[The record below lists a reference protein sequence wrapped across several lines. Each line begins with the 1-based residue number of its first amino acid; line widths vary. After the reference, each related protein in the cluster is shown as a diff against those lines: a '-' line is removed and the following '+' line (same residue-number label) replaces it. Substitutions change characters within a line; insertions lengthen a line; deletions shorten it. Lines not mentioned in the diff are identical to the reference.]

1 MNRSRILILLLFA
14 LLIGIFSL
22 FDFEHLLTLE
32 TLKAQQ
38 TALKAWRSAH
48 PILAAASYFT
58 LYVAV
63 VALSLPLAAVLSLA
77 GGAVFGLV
85 WGALLVSFAAS
96 LGSTLAFLV
105 ARFVLRDF
113 VRQRFGDRL
122 QAIDRG
128 LARDGIFYLFALR
141 LVPVF
146 PLFVINLAM
155 GLTAMPART
164 FYWVSQLGVLPGT
177 IVYVNAGTQLAKINS
192 LADIL
197 SPQVFCAFALLGV
210 FPLLAKQIVDLVKAK
225 KVYARWLK
233 PKRFD
238 CNLLVVGAGSAGLS
252 AAYLGAALKAKVALV
267 EKERMG
273 GDCLNT
279 GCVPSKALIRTTR
292 LVAQIQRAPELG
304 IRKAH
309 AEFDFAEVMERVQRV
324 IRAVAP
330 HDSADRYLSLGV
342 EVIEGKATFLS
353 PWEVRVKTSHGEH
366 ILAART
372 IVIATG
378 ARPLVPKIAGLEEIG
393 YLTSDT
399 VWGLRELPQRLLV
412 LGGGPIGCEL
422 AQCFARLGSRVTLV
436 ERQARLLG
444 REDPEASELVA
455 ARFRAEGI
463 DLRLAHKALK
473 FLKKDREKVLLAEHA
488 GKEVLIPFDQV
499 LVALGRCADTE
510 GLGLET
516 LGIPT
521 TPQGTVEVD
530 ELLRTCYPN
539 LYACGDVAGP
549 YQFTHFGAYQ
559 AQIAVLNALFGNL
572 WKTRADYSVIPWAT
586 FTDPEVARVG
596 LNEQEAKAQGIAY
609 EVTRYELKELDRA
622 IADGETSG
630 FVKVIT
636 PPGKDRILGVT
647 IVGASASDLIAEFVL
662 AIKHRIGLNRILG
675 TIHIYP
681 TLAEAN
687 KYAAGM
693 WRQAHTPRWL
703 FSLLEHYHAWR
714 RG

>member
-1 MNRSRILILLLFA
+1 MNRSRILILLFFA
-14 LLIGIFSL
+14 ILIGIFSL

-164 FYWVSQLGVLPGT
+164 FYWVSQLGMLPGT

-197 SPQVFCAFALLGV
+197 SPQVLGAFALLGV
-210 FPLLAKQIVDLVKAK
+210 FPLLAKQIVDLGKAK
-225 KVYARWLK
+225 KVYAKWPK

-238 CNLLVVGAGSAGLS
+238 CNLLVIGAGSAGLS
-252 AAYLGAALKAKVALV
+252 AAYLSAALKAKVALV

-279 GCVPSKALIRTTR
+279 GCVPSKALIRTAR
-292 LVAQIQRAPELG
+292 LLAQIQHAPELG

-324 IRAVAP
+324 ICAVAP

-342 EVIEGKATFLS
+342 EVIEGKATLLS

-366 ILAART
+366 TLAARA

-378 ARPLVPKIAGLEEIG
+378 ARPLVPKIPGLEEIG

-436 ERQARLLG
+436 EMQAR
-444 REDPEASELVA
+444 R
-455 ARFRAEGI
+455 
-463 DLRLAHKALK
+463 
-473 FLKKDREKVLLAEHA
+473 
-488 GKEVLIPFDQV
+488 
-499 LVALGRCADTE
+499 
-510 GLGLET
+510 GLGA
-516 LGIPT
+516 GRSPIP
-521 TPQGTVEVD
+521 
-530 ELLRTCYPN
+530 
-539 LYACGDVAGP
+539 
-549 YQFTHFGAYQ
+549 
-559 AQIAVLNALFGNL
+559 
-572 WKTRADYSVIPWAT
+572 
-586 FTDPEVARVG
+586 
-596 LNEQEAKAQGIAY
+596 
-609 EVTRYELKELDRA
+609 
-622 IADGETSG
+622 
-630 FVKVIT
+630 
-636 PPGKDRILGVT
+636 
-647 IVGASASDLIAEFVL
+647 
-662 AIKHRIGLNRILG
+662 
-675 TIHIYP
+675 
-681 TLAEAN
+681 
-687 KYAAGM
+687 
-693 WRQAHTPRWL
+693 
-703 FSLLEHYHAWR
+703 R
-714 RG
+714 RGDRS